1 MGVHASR
8 NYAAFSNDDCSCSL
22 WPQKGGDEMNI
33 WELFGFKETPTGI
46 GKVMS
51 ICMVI
56 CLVNGYFLE
65 AFFDHIIMDV
75 INYTCL
81 LYTSP
86 SPRD

>member
-1 MGVHASR
+1 VEFNYGVNWRSKIT
-8 NYAAFSNDDCSCSL
+8 D
-22 WPQKGGDEMNI
+22 KMNI

-65 AFFDHIIMDV
+65 AFFDHIIMDI
-75 INYTCL
+75 INYTSIAVFFILL
-81 LYTSP
+81 LYNFITKKIM
-86 SPRD
+86 

>member
-1 MGVHASR
+1 
-8 NYAAFSNDDCSCSL
+8 
-22 WPQKGGDEMNI
+22 MNI

-65 AFFDHIIMDV
+65 AFFDHIIMDI
-75 INYTCL
+75 INYTSIVVFFILL
-81 LYTSP
+81 LYNFITKKLM
-86 SPRD
+86 